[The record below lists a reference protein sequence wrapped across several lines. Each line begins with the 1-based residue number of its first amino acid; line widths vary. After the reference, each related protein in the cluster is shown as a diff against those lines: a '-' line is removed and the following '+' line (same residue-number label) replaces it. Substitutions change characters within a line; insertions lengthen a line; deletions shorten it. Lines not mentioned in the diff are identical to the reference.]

1 MLEFFSPTYAGSDTD
16 FLKFNV
22 RKIKNQKYLINVPS
36 KDNKCFLYCI
46 TEFLYGS
53 HIINKFSH
61 EEYEKYTGSFNIRDI
76 NFPISIKHVKKFV
89 KQNEKLVKF
98 YIVFIV
104 EMVMLDNDNKIS
116 TSVSIPF
123 RSKTY
128 TVSVIDKESI
138 KKK

>member
-36 KDNKCFLYCI
+36 KDNNKCFLYYI

-76 NFPISIKHVKKFV
+76 DINFPISISIKHVK
-89 KQNEKLVKF
+89 NL
-98 YIVFIV
+98 
-104 EMVMLDNDNKIS
+104 
-116 TSVSIPF
+116 
-123 RSKTY
+123 
-128 TVSVIDKESI
+128 
-138 KKK
+138 